1 MVEYFYFLRRR
12 KNTTENI
19 IKINNLDS
27 EDKFK
32 KFLANLNVRAPES
45 SVYQSAYDK
54 VFGKSKQVK
63 VSTVIKEAV
72 PVVEIAEVEEENE
85 IEADNEVKSETSK
98 KRSRRRSRKKSST
111 P

>member
-19 IKINNLDS
+19 IKVNNLDS

-32 KFLANLNVRAPES
+32 KFLVNLNVKVPDA

-54 VFGKSKQVK
+54 VFGKPKKVK
-63 VSTVIKEAV
+63 VSAA
-72 PVVEIAEVEEENE
+72 VVEITEVEEVKEENE
-85 IEADNEVKSETSK
+85 IEVDNKVKSETTK
-98 KRSRRRSRKKSST
+98 KRGRRRSRKKSTTS
-111 P
+111 

>member
-19 IKINNLDS
+19 IKVNNLDS

-32 KFLANLNVRAPES
+32 KFLANLNVKAPEP

-54 VFGKSKQVK
+54 VFGKPKKVK
-63 VSTVIKEAV
+63 VAA
-72 PVVEIAEVEEENE
+72 PVVETIEVEEVKEENE
-85 IEADNEVKSETSK
+85 VEVDNEVKPETTK
-98 KRSRRRSRKKSST
+98 KRGRRRSRKKSTTS
-111 P
+111 

>member
-19 IKINNLDS
+19 IKVNNLDS

-32 KFLANLNVRAPES
+32 KFLANLNVKAPES

-54 VFGKSKQVK
+54 VFGKPKKVK
-63 VSTVIKEAV
+63 VTA
-72 PVVEIAEVEEENE
+72 PVVEAIEVEEVKEV
-85 IEADNEVKSETSK
+85 NEVKVDNEAKPETTK
-98 KRSRRRSRKKSST
+98 KRGRRRSRKKSTAS
-111 P
+111 

>member
-32 KFLANLNVRAPES
+32 KFLSNLSVKAPDS
-45 SVYQSAYDK
+45 SVYQTAYDK
-54 VFGKSKQVK
+54 VFGKPKKVK
-63 VSTVIKEAV
+63 VSV
-72 PVVEIAEVEEENE
+72 PVVETVEVEEVKEENE
-85 IEADNEVKSETSK
+85 VEVDNEIKPETTK
-98 KRSRRRSRKKSST
+98 KRGRRRSRKKSTT

>member
-32 KFLANLNVRAPES
+32 KFLSNLSVKAPDS
-45 SVYQSAYDK
+45 SVYQTAYDK
-54 VFGKSKQVK
+54 VFGKPKKAK
-63 VSTVIKEAV
+63 VSV
-72 PVVEIAEVEEENE
+72 PVVETVEVEEENE
-85 IEADNEVKSETSK
+85 VEVDNEIKPETTK
-98 KRSRRRSRKKSST
+98 KRGRRRSRKKSTTS
-111 P
+111 